1 VSNKKKAINS
11 LTRINRRTSLQA
23 SQITSG
29 LDAHTVTPAP
39 ILVNAKAAQPRYAC
53 SPLLPKLVDARD
65 VLQMHRILRGLH
77 KAKVIHVGTGYGCG
91 VTRIFYDKGDA

>member
-1 VSNKKKAINS
+1 MTKKKLATDS
-11 LTRINRRTSLQA
+11 LTRISRRTFLQA
-23 SQITSG
+23 SQIKSG

-39 ILVNAKAAQPRYAC
+39 LVVNAKAAQPRYAC

-91 VTRIFYDKGDA
+91 VTRIAYNKGE